1 MRPWRR
7 SRYLSTFQDGF
18 SSFSEAAAAAG
29 GYNSTD
35 IANRAE
41 EAARA
46 VISGTAAFERDGV
59 TFVDPDPRWPVV
71 AGLLLGRKE
80 GQPLRV
86 LDIGGGLGSSYWQN
100 HDVLETGLNGQSL
113 EWTVV
118 EQPSMVERAAS
129 LPPHGIQY
137 VERAADAD
145 TDGVDC
151 VLLSSSLQYLDDPD
165 HTLEDLLTTGARVLV
180 IDRTPM
186 ASISA
191 DIPCVQITPPHIY
204 RASYPVWVLSQ
215 AHLESVLKDWVIVAR
230 FRGIE
235 PDMKTTSGIA
245 FSWRGL
251 IAVRRD

>member
-18 SSFSEAAAAAG
+18 SRFADAASAAG
-29 GYNSTD
+29 GYDSAA
-35 IANRAE
+35 IADRAQ

-46 VISGTAAFERDGV
+46 VFSGKAAFERDGV

-71 AGLLLGRKE
+71 AGLLLGRRE

-86 LDIGGGLGSSYWQN
+86 LDFGGGLGSSYWQN
-100 HDVLETGLNGQSL
+100 RGVLDPGLGGQPL
-113 EWTVV
+113 KWTVV
-118 EQPSMVERAAS
+118 EQPTMVERAAF

-145 TDGVDC
+145 TEEVDC
-151 VLLSSSLQYLDDPD
+151 VLLSSSLQYLEEPH
-165 HTLEDLLTTGARVLV
+165 HTLEDLLNTGARVLV

-186 ASISA
+186 ASVNA
-191 DIPCVQITPPHIY
+191 DVPCVQITPQHIY
-204 RASYPVWVLSQ
+204 RASYPVWVFSQ
-215 AHLESVLKDWVIVAR
+215 TQLESALKDWAIVAR
-230 FRGIE
+230 FPGIE

>member
-7 SRYLSTFQDGF
+7 SQYLSTFQDGF
-18 SSFSEAAAAAG
+18 SSFAEAAAAAG
-29 GYNSTD
+29 GYDSTD

-46 VISGTAAFERDGV
+46 VISGQAAFERDGV

-100 HDVLETGLNGQSL
+100 RGVLESGLSGQSL

-118 EQPSMVERAAS
+118 EQSSMVERAAS
-129 LPPHGIQY
+129 LPPHGIHY
-137 VERAADAD
+137 VVGTADAD
-145 TDGVDC
+145 TEVVDC
-151 VLLSSSLQYLDDPD
+151 VLLSSSLQYLDEP
-165 HTLEDLLTTGARVLV
+165 HHALEDLLKTEARVLV

-186 ASISA
+186 ASVST

-204 RASYPVWVLSQ
+204 RASYPVWVFSQ
-215 AHLESVLKDWVIVAR
+215 AHLESLLKDWVIIAR
-230 FRGIE
+230 FPGIE

-251 IAVRRD
+251 IAVRRA